1 MTRVVL
7 VEENEGDFSM
17 KETSASAALA
27 YENQA
32 GIPRDA
38 ATRLG
43 HVLTAIGRMNC
54 DRVMTGQFRRK
65 CDSKSWILEI
75 VWFDWGSRFLLALF
89 KLALNP
95 KAVGVGGGRELK
107 RHLWLSDE
115 MSANI
120 NKQSGQ
126 LELLYLHCAS
136 SLVLNTLPR
145 TLDPTHLYSPLTRVL

>member
-65 CDSKSWILEI
+65 CDSKS
-75 VWFDWGSRFLLALF
+75 
-89 KLALNP
+89 
-95 KAVGVGGGRELK
+95 
-107 RHLWLSDE
+107 
-115 MSANI
+115 
-120 NKQSGQ
+120 
-126 LELLYLHCAS
+126 
-136 SLVLNTLPR
+136 
-145 TLDPTHLYSPLTRVL
+145 